1 MNTSTISTDFDTMST
16 REYRGYQIAKAVSY
30 YSDRQVWV
38 FSFEGRDYFANTL
51 KRAKV
56 MIDCAI
62 EL

>member
-1 MNTSTISTDFDTMST
+1 MNTTTLATDFNTMST

-30 YSDRQVWV
+30 YSNRQVWV
-38 FSFEGRDYFANTL
+38 FSYKGREYFANTL
-51 KRAKV
+51 KQVKV